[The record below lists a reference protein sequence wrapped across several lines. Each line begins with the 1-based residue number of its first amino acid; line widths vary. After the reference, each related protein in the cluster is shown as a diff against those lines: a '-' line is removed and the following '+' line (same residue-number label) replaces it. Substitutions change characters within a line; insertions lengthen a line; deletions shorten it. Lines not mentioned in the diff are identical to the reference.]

1 MARIA
6 LDSVMVC
13 VHLSS
18 LACPCYSRAT
28 RVQVEC
34 RIDMYRRSM
43 QFLISRPPSKAD
55 MGGIED
61 RNIATPVFMSGVRLP
76 EAVRPCVHMYYKAR
90 LPTASC
96 LRTSP
101 PRRVTVRLY
110 LVFTPAR

>member
-18 LACPCYSRAT
+18 LACPCYSRAILAC
-28 RVQVEC
+28 VPLLQVEC

-90 LPTASC
+90 PHC
-96 LRTSP
+96 LVP
-101 PRRVTVRLY
+101 
-110 LVFTPAR
+110 

>member
-1 MARIA
+1 V
-6 LDSVMVC
+6 L
-13 VHLSS
+13 
-18 LACPCYSRAT
+18 LACYSDAC
-28 RVQVEC
+28 VPLLQVEC

-90 LPTASC
+90 ASSTASC

>member
-1 MARIA
+1 M
-6 LDSVMVC
+6 L
-13 VHLSS
+13 
-18 LACPCYSRAT
+18 LACYSDAC
-28 RVQVEC
+28 VPLLQVEC

-90 LPTASC
+90 AHPLPRALEPA
-96 LRTSP
+96 LR
-101 PRRVTVRLY
+101 
-110 LVFTPAR
+110 AA

>member
-18 LACPCYSRAT
+18 LALSCYSRAILAC
-28 RVQVEC
+28 VPLLQVEC

-90 LPTASC
+90 APHC
-96 LRTSP
+96 LVP
-101 PRRVTVRLY
+101 
-110 LVFTPAR
+110 